1 MNSAYLSCDIS
12 EAWRVEEA
20 LQNCTGIAAVSTVGN
35 SRWTCKIINI
45 HPRISEILRHINILA
60 SGLFAQ
66 AKPLHGVN
74 TELSS
79 LLTSRD
85 ARQFGGKGLLMAHAL
100 GFFDL

>member
-1 MNSAYLSCDIS
+1 MNSAYLSC
-12 EAWRVEEA
+12 EKPAWRVEEA

-35 SRWTCKIINI
+35 FRWTCKIINI
-45 HPRISEILRHINILA
+45 HPRISEILRHILA
-60 SGLFAQ
+60 SGLLAQ
-66 AKPLHGVN
+66 AKPLHCVN
-74 TELSS
+74 KLSS